1 MLVFLLN
8 SNTYKKKLLHPLGE
22 CAKHYIAR
30 IWIAR
35 IWHCLNVTKN
45 LAVGPTMTRFLLTP
59 SQHQLRT
66 LQRFQLRNLSLT
78 K

>member
-22 CAKHYIAR
+22 CAKHY
-30 IWIAR
+30 IAR

-66 LQRFQLRNLSLT
+66 LQRFQLRNLG
-78 K
+78 